1 MNPGGGGRDNR
12 GHDTPHNTKP
22 LSLGKKTQYFAAIVN
37 HDTSYQSKF
46 WLSKTT
52 FIQASISG
60 GEETGEK
67 KCLPDPKNTNSF
79 VARHITHLQVKE
91 VHLYSQQALSQQPP
105 PNPCYFSRLS
115 N

>member
-1 MNPGGGGRDNR
+1 MNPGGGGERQQGTR
-12 GHDTPHNTKP
+12 HTTQHQTSLTGQKP
-22 LSLGKKTQYFAAIVN
+22 QYFAAIVN

-52 FIQASISG
+52 FIQASISR